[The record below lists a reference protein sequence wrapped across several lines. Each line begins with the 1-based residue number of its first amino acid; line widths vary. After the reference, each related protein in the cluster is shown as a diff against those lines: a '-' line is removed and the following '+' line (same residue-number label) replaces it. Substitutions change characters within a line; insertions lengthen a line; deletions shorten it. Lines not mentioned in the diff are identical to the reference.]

1 MRSDL
6 GNDMVVGAACQLQL
20 KKAPTQEERHANM
33 LVRFSSRLE
42 GEGMTDS
49 AHTPPATSTC
59 QALEVTVA
67 ALRGPGQDGAP
78 APGLNDL
85 YFATA
90 ENGRFGSV
98 SQAVSRTII
107 ADIWVAFFQ
116 ECQQ

>member
-1 MRSDL
+1 
-6 GNDMVVGAACQLQL
+6 
-20 KKAPTQEERHANM
+20 M

-67 ALRGPGQDGAP
+67 ALRGPGEDGAP

-98 SQAVSRTII
+98 SQAVSRTIV

-116 ECQQ
+116 ECQH